1 MLALFYLAMVL
12 QEGGTQASGGGVA
25 GAVAA
30 IIIWAVIITVIVFS
44 FRRRAKARRAAKNL
58 GAHVANAPGAQ
69 QPSLVKDLADELKE
83 KLAQQV
89 PKPVKYVAT
98 QLKEKFDASRQP
110 RPAAPPPAARPAPPP
125 NVRPAGSPKDVADR
139 PPPSSVG
146 GEIFISYASADR
158 HSAAALAKA
167 LRSEGW
173 SVFWDRTIPPGKTFD
188 EVIEAALSAAK
199 CVVVLWSRD
208 SVTSD
213 WVKVEA
219 AEAAKQRIL
228 IPAMIA
234 EVSIPLEFRRLQ
246 AASLLDWPGP
256 DPHPGFES
264 LAASIA
270 ALLGKPR
277 ASGTSA
283 SRM

>member
-1 MLALFYLAMVL
+1 MLALFYLAMAL
-12 QEGGTQASGGGVA
+12 QEGGTQTSSGDVA
-25 GAVAA
+25 GVVGV
-30 IIIWAVIITVIVFS
+30 IIIWAVIITTIVF
-44 FRRRAKARRAAKNL
+44 FVRRCAKARRAARNS
-58 GAHVANAPGAQ
+58 GTHVASTSGAQ
-69 QPSLVKDLADELKE
+69 QSTLVKDLADEFKE

-98 QLKEKFDASRQP
+98 QLKEKFDASRQQK
-110 RPAAPPPAARPAPPP
+110 ATPPPGARPAPQPEARAARNP
-125 NVRPAGSPKDVADR
+125 QGKADR
-139 PPPSSVG
+139 PPPSPVG

-158 HSAAALAKA
+158 PKAAALAEA
-167 LRSEGW
+167 LQNEGW
-173 SVFWDRTIPPGKTFD
+173 SVWWDRTIPPGKTFD

-199 CVVVLWSRD
+199 CVVVLWSKD

-246 AASLLDWPGP
+246 AASLLDWPGK

-264 LAASIA
+264 LAGSIA

-277 ASGTSA
+277 ASSTEA
-283 SRM
+283 FRM